1 MEIETFELKELKKYL
16 KNKKIYMF
24 LGNSKTEQY
33 ASLTE
38 LNNVIKTISKNI
50 EKNAIVFYFGEI
62 PDDDNLD
69 IGYVINELYKRRN
82 DLEIILINHTEI
94 DDYPDFV
101 SKLFILDIKTT
112 KKKGVNNN
120 TGKPLGTTKF
130 WCDINKTTK
139 IEKIYILGGDF
150 ITIDEYKLSQEL
162 EIETEY
168 FPVKRKFN
176 SDGKTIIKKNAPTS
190 EKVGPTYNI
199 LGPQKILASQTSFE
213 S

>member
-16 KNKKIYMF
+16 KNKKIYIF

-38 LNNVIKTISKNI
+38 LNNAIKTIAKNI
-50 EKNAIVFYFGEI
+50 EKNAIIFYFGEI
-62 PDDDNLD
+62 PDYDNLD
-69 IGYVINELYKRRN
+69 IGYVIKELYNKRN
-82 DLEIILINHTEI
+82 DLEIIFINHTDI
-94 DDYPDFV
+94 DYYPDFV

-112 KKKGVNNN
+112 KKRGVNNN
-120 TGKPLGTTKF
+120 TKKPLGTTKF
-130 WCDINKTTK
+130 WADINKTTK
-139 IEKIYILGGDF
+139 IDKIYILGGDF

-176 SDGKTIIKKNAPTS
+176 SDGKTIIKKNASTS

-199 LGPQKILASQTSFE
+199 LTPLNN
-213 S
+213 